1 VSLRRVIHVH
11 DQLGRIVLD
20 INREQAER
28 MVRLGQARWVAHKQ
42 ALRLAAHY
50 EIAETGG
57 STHTSRSA
65 YLGAIGRSQCY
76 TIDDTRGRVTG
87 FKHIDR
93 VDRHIFQ
100 AATLDCMA
108 TT

>member
-1 VSLRRVIHVH
+1 VSLRRVIRVYN
-11 DQLGRIVLD
+11 QLGKIVLD

-28 MVRLGQARWVAHKQ
+28 MVRLGQARWIAHKQ

-57 STHTSRSA
+57 YTHTSRSA

-76 TIDDTRGRVTG
+76 TIDDSRGWVTG
-87 FKHIDR
+87 FRPIDGK
-93 VDRHIFQ
+93 DLHIFQ